1 MYCSVCKLMVADDN
15 VANCPICQ
23 GPLRPEGEVRE
34 EQEPLELKEAELF
47 DLAKEMQAG
56 WDGEVESD
64 SEPGISLDEGPAFDP
79 QLDLEALKLD
89 ELPSGQSNRENV
101 DDIRVLADLWA
112 KEDLGADLDG
122 VLAETFSAENSA
134 AREESAIN
142 TEPGK
147 PVYTGSSTA
156 VVNHGKHLHPW
167 LLLSLVAGLIL
178 VAGGGWYYFY
188 NNIMPAETEVVVG
201 EKHSAPEPV
210 KSQVITPQEDKSSV
224 SEKEVRNDVDA
235 EVGSEAVETETPEPE
250 AVEAVDDSQLNS
262 SLAATTDDKVEPV
275 PSAAD
280 SGPVQIVAAG
290 SNPVLE
296 TIDNT
301 AVDTMVPSETHAE
314 IERTPETVP
323 ETEARMKSDRGVSVA
338 APSVVEAQIP
348 AAGSAEPVGA
358 VKTELHAEIDQQPV
372 AASPAEAVSGPCYVV
387 HIGSFKTA
395 AGAARQLAKVQE
407 KGFAA
412 YKVEV
417 NLGEKGVWQR
427 IFVPG
432 GVGKSE
438 AKQVQDKLKQ
448 LLPHEESRI
457 IRVNK

>member
-1 MYCSVCKLMVADDN
+1 MYCSVCKLRVADDN

-23 GPLRPEGEVRE
+23 GPLQPESEVCKE
-34 EQEPLELKEAELF
+34 PEPLELKEAEPF
-47 DLAKEMQAG
+47 DLAKEMQTG

-64 SEPGISLDEGPAFDP
+64 SEPEITLDDGPAFDP
-79 QLDLEALKLD
+79 QLDLEALNLD
-89 ELPSGQSNRENV
+89 ESPSEQINRENV

-134 AREESAIN
+134 AKEEFAIN

-147 PVYTGSSTA
+147 PVYADSSAA
-156 VVNHGKHLHPW
+156 VVNSGKRLHLW
-167 LLLSLVAGLIL
+167 LPLLLVAGLLLIT
-178 VAGGGWYYFY
+178 GGGWYYFY
-188 NNIMPAETEVVVG
+188 NTIMPAETEVVVG
-201 EKHSAPEPV
+201 EKNSALETV
-210 KSQVITPQEDKSSV
+210 KPQVITPQEDKSAV
-224 SEKEVRNDVDA
+224 SEKEGRKDVDA
-235 EVGSEAVETETPEPE
+235 EVVSEAVETETPEL
-250 AVEAVDDSQLNS
+250 EAVDASQLDS
-262 SLAATTDDKVEPV
+262 PLAAVDDKAESV

-296 TIDNT
+296 TTNNL
-301 AVDTMVPSETHAE
+301 AVETGAASETHFE
-314 IERTPETVP
+314 TDKTSGTVP
-323 ETEARMKSDRGVSVA
+323 EAGARLKPDQGVSVSA
-338 APSVVEAQIP
+338 SSIVEAQTP
-348 AAGSAEPVGA
+348 AVGSSEPVGA
-358 VKTELHAEIDQQPV
+358 VKTELHAESDQQQV

-387 HIGSFKTA
+387 HIGSFRTA

-427 IFVPG
+427 ILVPG
-432 GVGKSE
+432 GVGKSD

-448 LLPHEESRI
+448 LLPHEDSRI
-457 IRVNK
+457 IRVKK